1 MKELE
6 REYSTEFDKLRK
18 SRVEVSY
25 FKYGPARD
33 NFGSGRVDAIGSL
46 ELCLEK
52 FKKTGNTE
60 YLLDVANYAMFR
72 YMYPLPGEYFK
83 ATDSNESAGTVGTPI
98 NMERG

>member
-6 REYSTEFDKLRK
+6 REYSAEFDRLRK

-46 ELCLEK
+46 PRKVQEDRK
-52 FKKTGNTE
+52 
-60 YLLDVANYAMFR
+60 R
-72 YMYPLPGEYFK
+72 
-83 ATDSNESAGTVGTPI
+83 
-98 NMERG
+98 

>member
-83 ATDSNESAGTVGTPI
+83 ATDSSESAGTVGTPI
-98 NMERG
+98 NMERE